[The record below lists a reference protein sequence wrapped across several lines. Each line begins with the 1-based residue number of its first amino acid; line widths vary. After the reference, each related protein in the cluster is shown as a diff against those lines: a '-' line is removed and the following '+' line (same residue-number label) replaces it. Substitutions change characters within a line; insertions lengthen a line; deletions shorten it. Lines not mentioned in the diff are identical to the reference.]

1 MRLTLINGS
10 PRGARSNTTLL
21 LNALSEGFLQD
32 SDNSVEVHNLATK
45 GGLEAAIEAFSG
57 AEVVLLAFPL
67 YSDAMP
73 SIVKT
78 FIEGLEPLQGRKGNP
93 AMAFLVQCGFP
104 EALHLRTVERYLNRL
119 AVRLD
124 AACLG
129 CMVRGGIEGIQAQPP
144 RMTRKLFAQMRQFG
158 RDLAQTGRFDPQR
171 QRQFAGTER
180 FTGIGRMFLHV
191 GVKISSIYW
200 NQQLKKNNVYEK
212 RMDAP
217 YRTA

>member
-21 LNALSEGFLQD
+21 LNALSEGLLEH
-32 SDNSVEVHNLATK
+32 SVNSVEVHNLATK
-45 GGLEAAIEAFSG
+45 GGVGEAIEAFSR

-73 SIVKT
+73 SIVKA

-104 EALHLRTVERYLNRL
+104 EAMHLRTVERYLSCL
-119 AVRLD
+119 AARLD
-124 AACLG
+124 APSLG
-129 CMVRGGIEGIQAQPP
+129 CIVRGGLEGIQAQPP
-144 RMTRKLFAQMRQFG
+144 RMTRKLFAQMRHFG
-158 RDLAQTGRFDPQR
+158 RDLAQTGRFDAQR
-171 QRQFAGTER
+171 LRQFAGTER

-191 GVKISSIYW
+191 GVKISAIYW
-200 NQQLKKNNVYEK
+200 NQQLKKNQAYT
-212 RMDAP
+212 RRLDAP
-217 YRTA
+217 YRIV